1 MAAIIS
7 AIQTTFAGVM
17 EMVSTLI
24 TTITAAGNELLLF
37 FVLLGVVGIAVG
49 MLKRLLSIR

>member
-7 AIQTTFAGVM
+7 AIQTTFSGVM
-17 EMVSTLI
+17 EMVTTLI
-24 TTITAAGNELLLF
+24 STITAAGNELLLF

-49 MLKRLLSIR
+49 MLSRLLNIR